1 MDKDKTIIKGVDP
14 IKRRRVIRQLQENIE
29 TLNDSCD
36 RLRSMEDFF
45 KTDTVADIKKLSG
58 DWLRNYVRGVISSI
72 DEDARMP
79 KDFKDEIKK
88 RWDTV
93 LDGCSTVCDTIYG
106 ISHFDG
112 VQLRRA
118 KGRFYYDQK
127 EVEDFATKE
136 ATVTISDKQA
146 EYYHLLQNV
155 ADSLNTVQEWERN
168 NGINGISGGVVVPNG
183 SGTRTVSLLDL
194 IADENGYRVT
204 PDKFLLW
211 VSDGFVDIINEEST
225 K

>member
-1 MDKDKTIIKGVDP
+1 MEQIKGIDAHK
-14 IKRRRVIRQLQENIE
+14 KRKVIHQLQENIE
-29 TLNDSCD
+29 ALNYSCD
-36 RLRSMEDFF
+36 KLRSIDDFF
-45 KTDTVADIKKLSG
+45 KLDSITDIKKLSS
-58 DWLRNYVRGVISSI
+58 DWLRNYVRGVVSSI
-72 DEDARMP
+72 DEDARLP

-93 LDGCSTVCDTIYG
+93 LDRCSTLCDTIYG

-127 EVEDFATKE
+127 EVVNFATKE
-136 ATVTISDKQA
+136 ATVTILGKQA
-146 EYYHLLQNV
+146 EYYQLLQNV

-194 IADENGYRVT
+194 ISDENGYRVT

-211 VSDGFVDIINEEST
+211 VSDGFVDIDKEDE